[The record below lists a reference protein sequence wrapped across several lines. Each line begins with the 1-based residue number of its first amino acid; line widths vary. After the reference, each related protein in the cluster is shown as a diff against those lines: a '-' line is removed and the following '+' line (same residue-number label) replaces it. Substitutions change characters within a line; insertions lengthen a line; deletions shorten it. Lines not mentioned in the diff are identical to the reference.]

1 MSRVT
6 DLLKGAV
13 ELNLRYTS
21 TLLHLS
27 KDYLKDAGAV
37 ITRDDVPAPAP
48 GPTPAPRA
56 PLLIAGKSGDLAN
69 AAFAINNPSDREMN
83 VHLLVQGELGDD
95 RVRLDPARFTLQPG
109 AGTVVRIL
117 VPIDDK
123 LEAERDYPGT
133 VVAPG
138 LAAQGVPFIVRR
150 LASTAPAPEP
160 SPSPDVKNEPS
171 PTAAAAAAPAE
182 TRTGRAGRA
191 AR

>member
-27 KDYLKDAGAV
+27 KDYLKDAGEV
-37 ITRDDVPAPAP
+37 LSRDDAPAP
-48 GPTPAPRA
+48 PPASTPPRA
-56 PLLIAGKSGDLAN
+56 PLLIAGRSGDVAN
-69 AAFAINNPSDREMN
+69 AAFAINNPGDKPIQ
-83 VHLLVQGELGDD
+83 VHLLVQGELGDE
-95 RVRLDPARFTLQPG
+95 RVRLDPARFSLEG
-109 AGTVVRIL
+109 GKGTIVRIV

-123 LEAERDYPGT
+123 LEAERDYAGS

-150 LASTAPAPEP
+150 LGDGAVNKPDAEAPSTATDAPE
-160 SPSPDVKNEPS
+160 
-171 PTAAAAAAPAE
+171 AAAP
-182 TRTGRAGRA
+182 RASRA
-191 AR
+191 KR

>member
-37 ITRDDVPAPAP
+37 ISRDDVPAPAP

-69 AAFAINNPSDREMN
+69 GAFAINNPSEREIN

-95 RVRLDPARFTLQPG
+95 RVRLDPARFSLQPG

-117 VPIDDK
+117 MPIDDK
-123 LEAERDYPGT
+123 LEVERDYPGT

-150 LASTAPAPEP
+150 LAGAAP
-160 SPSPDVKNEPS
+160 SPSPDLQDQ
-171 PTAAAAAAPAE
+171 PTTAAAPAAHG
-182 TRTGRAGRA
+182 TGRGGRA